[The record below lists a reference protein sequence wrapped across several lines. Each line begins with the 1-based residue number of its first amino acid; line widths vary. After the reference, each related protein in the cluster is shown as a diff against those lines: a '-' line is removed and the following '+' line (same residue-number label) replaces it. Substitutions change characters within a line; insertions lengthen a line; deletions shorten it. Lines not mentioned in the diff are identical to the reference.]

1 MHERRKVLEAEIFL
15 KLMQERSA
23 SAEDLRHSLSAFL
36 SAARSTLQYALEEAR
51 ARGRQTWYEN
61 AMRASPVLGFFK
73 GKRDIN
79 VHVKPLVLM
88 QQTTLTEMVHVNI
101 SESLLIK
108 IEREDGTTETREVAN
123 APRLVTQHSSSR
135 VEVQYLFGDWLGT
148 EDVLALSQKYIAEVR
163 SFVEAGVNAG
173 YISG

>member
-1 MHERRKVLEAEIFL
+1 
-15 KLMQERSA
+15 
-23 SAEDLRHSLSAFL
+23 
-36 SAARSTLQYALEEAR
+36 
-51 ARGRQTWYEN
+51 
-61 AMRASPVLGFFK
+61 MRASPVLGFFK

-88 QQTTLTEMVHVNI
+88 QQTTLTEMAHVNI